1 MVRNIKK
8 GIFITALAFV
18 SFACG
23 DRLNVAPTQNI
34 DENVALGDDQAVKVT
49 LTGAYDRLSA
59 TAGGTAALY
68 AGPIQLVGDFLG
80 DDREFV
86 FGGTFANLSELWR
99 KELTTTN
106 STVSDIWLNAYSTIN
121 ITNNI
126 LGALDKVNQADRAR
140 VEGEARFIRGSLYF
154 ELAKIYG
161 KAWDDGNNSANP
173 AVPIVLTPTR
183 TVTEAD
189 NRARN
194 SVAEVY
200 TQAIEDLT
208 KAEQLMPVTNGIFA
222 NKFAAAAMLSRV
234 YLMQGKYA
242 EARDAANRV
251 ITSGRYTLTRNFAD
265 AFIESS
271 ADYGREHIFRIVIT
285 DQDGTNALNT
295 YYASSAFQGRGDVR
309 IQTKHLGLYEAG
321 DIRRD
326 FFYRTGA
333 NTFTAKH
340 RDLYGDVPV
349 LRITE
354 MYLTR
359 AEANFRLNT
368 QVGATP
374 LADVNLIRARAG
386 VLVLTPANLS
396 LDAILKERKLD
407 LAFEGQQV
415 HDLKR
420 TKSTVTATL
429 NFNANRLVFPVPQRE
444 MDTNKS
450 LVQNAGY

>member
-1 MVRNIKK
+1 MIRNIKQ
-8 GIFITALAFV
+8 GIFITAFALI

-23 DRLNVAPTQNI
+23 DRLNVAPTQSI
-34 DENVALGDDQAVKVT
+34 DEAIALGDDQAVKVT
-49 LTGAYDRLSA
+49 LTGAYDGLSNVNLY
-59 TAGGTAALY
+59 GGA
-68 AGPIQLVGDFLG
+68 IQYIGDFLG

-106 STVSDIWLNAYSTIN
+106 ATVTATWLNAYRTIN
-121 ITNNI
+121 IANNI

-161 KAWDDGNNSANP
+161 KAWDDGNNSSNP
-173 AVPIVLTPTR
+173 AVPLATTPTR
-183 TVTEAD
+183 TVTEID

-194 SVAEVY
+194 SVAEIY
-200 TQAIEDLT
+200 AQAIDDLT
-208 KAEQLMPVTNGIFA
+208 KAETLMPATNGIFA
-222 NKFAAAAMLSRV
+222 NRFAAAAQLSRV

-251 ITSGRYTLTRNFAD
+251 ITSGRYALARNFAD
-265 AFIESS
+265 AFVESS

-285 DQDGTNALNT
+285 DQDGTNAMNT
-295 YYASSAFQGRGDVR
+295 YYASAAFQGRGDVR
-309 IQTKHLGLYEAG
+309 IQTKHLNLYEVG

-386 VLVLTPANLS
+386 VLVLTASNLS
-396 LDAILKERKLD
+396 LASILRERKID

-415 HDLKR
+415 SDLKR
-420 TKSTVTATL
+420 TKSAVTATL
-429 NFNANRLVFPVPQRE
+429 NFSANRLVFPLPQRE
-444 MDTNKS
+444 IDTNKS
-450 LVQNAGY
+450 LVQNPGY

>member
-1 MVRNIKK
+1 MIRNIKQ
-8 GIFITALAFV
+8 GIFITAFALI

-23 DRLNVAPTQNI
+23 DRLNVAPTQSI
-34 DENVALGDDQAVKVT
+34 DEAIALGDDQAVKVT
-49 LTGAYDRLSA
+49 LTGAYDGLSNVNLY
-59 TAGGTAALY
+59 GGA
-68 AGPIQLVGDFLG
+68 IQYIGDFLG

-106 STVSDIWLNAYSTIN
+106 ATVTATWLNAYRTIN
-121 ITNNI
+121 IANNI

-161 KAWDDGNNSANP
+161 KAWDDGNNSSNP
-173 AVPIVLTPTR
+173 AVPLVTTPTR
-183 TVTEAD
+183 TVTEID

-194 SVAEVY
+194 TVAEIY
-200 TQAIEDLT
+200 AQAIDDLT
-208 KAEQLMPVTNGIFA
+208 KAETLMPATNGIFA
-222 NKFAAAAMLSRV
+222 NRFAAAAQLSRV

-251 ITSGRYTLTRNFAD
+251 ITSGRYALARNFAD
-265 AFIESS
+265 AFVESS

-285 DQDGTNALNT
+285 DQDGTNAMNT
-295 YYASSAFQGRGDVR
+295 YYASAAFQGRGDVR
-309 IQTKHLGLYEAG
+309 IQTKHLNLYEVG

-386 VLVLTPANLS
+386 VLVLTASNLS
-396 LDAILKERKLD
+396 LASILRERKID
-407 LAFEGQQV
+407 LAFEGQQLS
-415 HDLKR
+415 DLKR
-420 TKSTVTATL
+420 TKSAVTATL
-429 NFNANRLVFPVPQRE
+429 NFSANRLVFPLPQRE
-444 MDTNKS
+444 IDTNKS
-450 LVQNAGY
+450 LVQNPGY

>member
-1 MVRNIKK
+1 MIKNIKK
-8 GIFITALAFV
+8 GILISSLAFV

-23 DRLNVAPTQNI
+23 DRLNVAPTQSV
-34 DENVALGDDQAVKVT
+34 DESTALGDDQAVKVT
-49 LTGAYDRLSA
+49 LTGAYDGLSDVDVF
-59 TAGGTAALY
+59 GG
-68 AGPIQLVGDFLG
+68 GIQYIGDFLG

-99 KELTTTN
+99 KELVTN
-106 STVSDIWLNAYSTIN
+106 NATVTAVWLDSYETIN
-121 ITNNI
+121 IANNI

-161 KAWDDGNNSANP
+161 KAWDDGNNSSNL
-173 AVPIVLTPTR
+173 AVPLVTTPTR
-183 TVTEAD
+183 TVTEID

-194 SVAEVY
+194 SVAEIYAQV
-200 TQAIEDLT
+200 IDDLT
-208 KAEQLMPVTNGIFA
+208 KAEALMPVTNGIFA

-234 YLMQGKYA
+234 YLMQGRYA

-251 ITSGRYTLTRNFAD
+251 ITSNRYALTRNFAD

-309 IQTKHLGLYEAG
+309 IQTKHLALYEAG
-321 DIRRD
+321 DVRRD

-368 QVGATP
+368 QVGDTP
-374 LADVNLIRARAG
+374 LADVNRIRARAG
-386 VLVLTPANLS
+386 VLVLNASNLN
-396 LDAILKERKLD
+396 LAAILRERKLE
-407 LAFEGQQV
+407 LAFEGQQI

-429 NFNANRLVFPVPQRE
+429 NFNANRLVFPIPQRE